1 VALAGWLAGW
11 PQAMIKQ
18 SVAGKAASIRS
29 KLLRGSEKIVREQG
43 AMLFALECQP
53 SYDSSA

>member
-1 VALAGWLAGW
+1 
-11 PQAMIKQ
+11 MIKQ